1 MACLA
6 ALGLVL
12 AAGLYAAWPTA
23 EPEPANTD
31 ETVAALSGALT
42 DAQSR
47 AAALEALL
55 PPQEQYEPSR
65 RLLTALTAALE
76 PHGVSLTV
84 SGAGEVSVDAV
95 RFAADSAQ
103 LTAEARRR
111 LSEAFS
117 GFLAALADPELQKTV
132 REIRLT
138 GYTNPQGRR
147 QEDYTLS
154 QSRARAVWEY
164 VAGESFIALDTEQK
178 QSLRPFISIGGFA
191 APRAVLDASG
201 AVDEAA
207 SRRVCFCVALNVPLS
222 EAQLAKM
229 LAGDEIG

>member
-1 MACLA
+1 M
-6 ALGLVL
+6 
-12 AAGLYAAWPTA
+12 
-23 EPEPANTD
+23 
-31 ETVAALSGALT
+31 
-42 DAQSR
+42 
-47 AAALEALL
+47 
-55 PPQEQYEPSR
+55 
-65 RLLTALTAALE
+65 
-76 PHGVSLTV
+76 
-84 SGAGEVSVDAV
+84 DAV

-103 LTAEARRR
+103 LTEEARRG
-111 LSEAFS
+111 LNEIFPD
-117 GFLAALADPELQKTV
+117 FLAALADRDLQKTV

-164 VAGESFIALDTEQK
+164 IAGESFTALDTEQK
-178 QSLRPFISIGGFA
+178 QSLLPCISIGGFA

-201 AVDEAA
+201 VVDEYA
-207 SRRVCFCVALNVPLS
+207 SRRVSFCVVLNVPLS